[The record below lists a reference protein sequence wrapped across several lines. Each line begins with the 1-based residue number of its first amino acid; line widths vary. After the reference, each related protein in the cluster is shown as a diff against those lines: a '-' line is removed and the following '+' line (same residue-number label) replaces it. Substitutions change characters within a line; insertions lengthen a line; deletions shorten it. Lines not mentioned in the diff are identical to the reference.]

1 MLKKRRV
8 QIHDEIH
15 KIVQI
20 SLPHRI
26 KSNIGSKEKLLPV
39 HFQFITMFNGNVK
52 CKAILI

>member
-8 QIHDEIH
+8 QIRDEIH

-26 KSNIGSKEKLLPV
+26 KSNIGSKEKLL
-39 HFQFITMFNGNVK
+39 HFQFITTFNGNLK
-52 CKAILI
+52 C